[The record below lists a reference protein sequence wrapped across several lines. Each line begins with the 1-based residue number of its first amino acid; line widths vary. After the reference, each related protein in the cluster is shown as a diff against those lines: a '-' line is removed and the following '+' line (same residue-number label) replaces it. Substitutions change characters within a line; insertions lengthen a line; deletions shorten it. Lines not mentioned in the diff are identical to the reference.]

1 MSNDILR
8 VMAIYEHLT
17 RFVMPLCSA
26 IPERAE
32 PDQAVTKMVCI
43 VDISNIS
50 IRQVWN
56 VRGWIQDIGKLFAI
70 NYPEILDKVFVR
82 VVLYS

>member
-1 MSNDILR
+1 MS
-8 VMAIYEHLT
+8 VYEHLT

-32 PDQAVTKMVCI
+32 PDEAVTKIVCI

-50 IRQVWN
+50 IRQVWS
-56 VRGWIQDIGKLFAI
+56 VRGYIQDIGRLFAV
-70 NYPEILDKVFVR
+70 NYPEILAKVFVSNR
-82 VVLYS
+82 SF